1 MYSFHKYYI
10 LRSSE
15 YYCIVLLQV
24 VHSYITFARSL
35 FTGNGT
41 SYLVPGTITYTR
53 QHTVQ
58 LVLYSCTIRLAVVLY
73 NSERVLQYQLYST
86 CSTGEVI
93 HVDSIVEG
101 NTMFKRQN

>member
-10 LRSSE
+10 LRSSQ

-41 SYLVPGTITYTR
+41 RYTVFLYNNTSGTGS
-53 QHTVQ
+53 TVQ
-58 LVLYSCTIRLAVVLY
+58 H
-73 NSERVLQYQLYST
+73 SERVLQYQLYST

-93 HVDSIVEG
+93 HVDSIVEE

>member
-35 FTGNGT
+35 LTGNGT
-41 SYLVPGTITYTR
+41 RYLVPGTTGTVFLYNNTSGS
-53 QHTVQ
+53 TVQ
-58 LVLYSCTIRLAVVLY
+58 H
-73 NSERVLQYQLYST
+73 SERVPQYQLYST

-93 HVDSIVEG
+93 HVDSIVED